1 MKNDCFW
8 REKKGKLRMKKKKK
22 IMIYHADK
30 KKRCNF
36 KWLILLMNLKI
47 SSKSLRPFESPLKVL
62 SFGANLVFLSFF
74 VKKWH

>member
-1 MKNDCFW
+1 MHL
-8 REKKGKLRMKKKKK
+8 EKKKKRKLRRKKNMK

-30 KKRCNF
+30 KKKMKF
-36 KWLILLMNLKI
+36 KWLILLMNLEI

-62 SFGANLVFLSFF
+62 SFSVNLVFLSFF